1 MFVMH
6 LLTEVA
12 RLRAQSPLLSMLTW
26 HIVLSVLEISFL
38 LNLTELDTVAIIL
51 LGSLNTIIILTIQA
65 IIEWL
70 VQ

>member
-12 RLRAQSPLLSMLTW
+12 RARAQSPTLTMLTW
-26 HIVLSVLEISFL
+26 HIVLIALEISFI
-38 LNLTELDTVAIIL
+38 LNLTELNSAAIL
-51 LGSLNTIIILTIQA
+51 LLGGLNTIIILTIEA